1 MSNGDLLTGLT
12 TLFLLAVFIV
22 AAIPQLS
29 RQLANVV
36 YAHSE
41 AVAVFWAWQAAAFK
55 AYAMEFE
62 KAKRAA
68 RGEEV

>member
-1 MSNGDLLTGLT
+1 MSNSDLLTGLT
-12 TLFLLAVFIV
+12 TLLLIALFVV

-29 RQLANVV
+29 RRLANLI

-62 KAKRAA
+62 KAA
-68 RGEEV
+68 REAKES